1 MINYI
6 EKSKGLL
13 FSTYDLQ
20 ETLKNTNQSLL
31 KEVDSIETNR
41 LLNTSQS
48 DLVNYLV
55 SKYKVT
61 PLTLKDVYKRQVK

>member
-48 DLVNYLV
+48 DLVNYLRCV
-55 SKYKVT
+55 
-61 PLTLKDVYKRQVK
+61 